1 MKVVRIILVVINS
14 LLLIHS
20 IHFGFFALF
29 PFIKKAVKREKI
41 SNKKHVFRIIIA
53 ARNEE
58 KVLKPLIRSIEKQKY
73 DKDKYE
79 IYVIPNNCTD
89 NTKQIAI
96 DMKCKVL
103 EPNFS
108 PKSKGEVLNYVFD
121 KFKKNNDF
129 DTYLIMDADN
139 VLDSNFLEEI
149 NNKLNEG
156 YKVVQGFRDTKNLY
170 QNYITESYALFFY
183 LQSLFLYEARIRMGE
198 SSTINGTGYAVLKE
212 FIDDTSF
219 RAKTVT
225 EDIEL
230 TCVAALN
237 REKVGYSR
245 DAIFYDEQV
254 TSFSVSMKQ
263 RKRWIQGLMQVWK
276 TKHKELFKKIK
287 EKNTFQ
293 LTDQFF
299 ALTLPIDQALVFVF
313 LIVSYF
319 LIIPYYMII
328 IGILVG
334 YIGEII
340 VSIFLTLYFKKDL
353 KKLLPGIL
361 FFPIFHISWLP
372 IYIYSLFN
380 TNNTWEEIKHNE
392 SLEIEEII
400 GE

>member
-1 MKVVRIILVVINS
+1 MTANN
-14 LLLIHS
+14 
-20 IHFGFFALF
+20 
-29 PFIKKAVKREKI
+29 FIKT
-41 SNKKHVFRIIIA
+41 
-53 ARNEE
+53 
-58 KVLKPLIRSIEKQKY
+58 
-73 DKDKYE
+73 DKYE

-96 DMKCKVL
+96 DMNCKVL

-139 VLDSNFLEEI
+139 VLDPNFLEEI

-156 YKVVQGFRDTKNLY
+156 YKIVQGFRDTKNLY